1 MEFHANA
8 QKFYTELSKFLMND
22 KNVPKK
28 WRSVATYPIL
38 NMVDTLFDMLEDAN
52 SVFPYSEETV
62 EERKNLQKACIVQCE
77 KIYGRLQRV
86 MLTVWWDTL
95 HRDEANSER
104 MRLEKHLIELGELLD
119 REITLLKGWR
129 KSTKLLQRK

>member
-22 KNVPKK
+22 KNIPKK
-28 WRSVATYPIL
+28 WRSVSTYPIL
-38 NMVDTLFDMLEDAN
+38 NMADSLFDMLEDAN
-52 SVFPYSEETV
+52 SVYPYSEETV
-62 EERKNLQKACIVQCE
+62 KERKELQKACIVQCE

-95 HRDEANSER
+95 HRDEADSER

>member
-1 MEFHANA
+1 MEFHATA
-8 QKFYTELSKFLMND
+8 QKFYTELSKFLMSD
-22 KNVPKK
+22 KNIPKK

-62 EERKNLQKACIVQCE
+62 EERKNIQRACIVQCE

-95 HRDEANSER
+95 HRDEADPER
-104 MRLEKHLIELGELLD
+104 MRLEKHLTELGELLD

>member
-22 KNVPKK
+22 KNIPKK

-62 EERKNLQKACIVQCE
+62 EERKNIQRACIVQCE

-95 HRDEANSER
+95 HRDEADPER
-104 MRLEKHLIELGELLD
+104 MRLEKHLTELGELLD

>member
-8 QKFYTELSKFLMND
+8 QKFYTELSKFLMSD
-22 KNVPKK
+22 KNIPKK

-62 EERKNLQKACIVQCE
+62 EERKNIQRACIVQCE

-95 HRDEANSER
+95 HRDEADPER
-104 MRLEKHLIELGELLD
+104 MRLEKHLTELGELLD